1 MNYIINI
8 WSVFIFW
15 SCYLNDNCRSM
26 IVGKIE
32 WLSKQ
37 DPRIERLFQ
46 LLFWYIM
53 KVSTITK
60 KKYKLLTA
68 NINEYIIEPWLE
80 INFPEYEPEDV
91 FFIKNGKIIDRI
103 AFMYINECNTKSD
116 MILYEWTM
124 PDENKYDHAIL
135 RFNTASEVSDNFKM
149 SKVNLLAIQ
158 ITIMHE
164 NNTETIHSIDFQ
176 KDNYY
181 IENNILF
188 DQIFINYWCKEKLH
202 IDNVTKY
209 EVSFL
214 DNEMTLNIIKPTEYI
229 IIGQNDFEVVTL

>member
-1 MNYIINI
+1 MNYIISA

-46 LLFWYIM
+46 FLFWYIM

-103 AFMYINECNTKSD
+103 AFMYINDSNTNSD

-135 RFNTASEVSDNFKM
+135 R
-149 SKVNLLAIQ
+149 
-158 ITIMHE
+158 
-164 NNTETIHSIDFQ
+164 IDFQ

-188 DQIFINYWCKEKLH
+188 DQIFINYWCKQKLH

-214 DNEMTLNIIKPTEYI
+214 DNEMTLNIIKPNEYI

>member
-1 MNYIINI
+1 
-8 WSVFIFW
+8 
-15 SCYLNDNCRSM
+15 M

-46 LLFWYIM
+46 FLFWYTM
-53 KVSTITK
+53 KVSTMTK
-60 KKYKLLTA
+60 KKYNLLTT
-68 NINEYIIEPWLE
+68 NINQYIIEPWLQ
-80 INFPEYEPEDV
+80 ISFPHYEPEDV

-103 AFMYINECNTKSD
+103 AFMYINDSNTKSD
-116 MILYEWTM
+116 MVLYEWTM
-124 PDENKYDHAIL
+124 PDDNKYDHVIL

-158 ITIMHE
+158 ITIKHE
-164 NNTETIHSIDFQ
+164 NANDTIHSIDFQ

-202 IDNVTKY
+202 IDNVTNY

-214 DNEMTLNIIKPTEYI
+214 DNEMSLNIIKPNEYI
-229 IIGQNDFEVVTL
+229 IIGKNDFEVVTL

>member
-1 MNYIINI
+1 MNYIISA

-15 SCYLNDNCRSM
+15 SYYLNDNCRSM

-46 LLFWYIM
+46 FLFWYTM
-53 KVSTITK
+53 KVSIMTK
-60 KKYKLLTA
+60 KKCKLLTT
-68 NINEYIIEPWLE
+68 NINKYVIDPLIE
-80 INFPEYEPEDV
+80 ISFPQYEPEDV

-103 AFMYINECNTKSD
+103 AFMNINDCNTKSD
-116 MILYEWTM
+116 MILYEWKM
-124 PDENKYDHAIL
+124 PDENKYEHAIL
-135 RFNTASEVSDNFKM
+135 RFNTASEVSDNFKLC
-149 SKVNLLAIQ
+149 KVNLLAIQ

-188 DQIFINYWCKEKLH
+188 DQIFIKYWCKEKLH

-214 DNEMTLNIIKPTEYI
+214 DNDMTLNIIKPTEYI